1 MKGESNM
8 LSDKQKKIA
17 TGVGLGSAAALGT
30 VLAVRHH
37 HKKSSHSHEGEIYY
51 GNGVYCDNKSGK
63 CHVDWER
70 ARHDIAH
77 MMVHGYIDSLG
88 SILGE
93 LGGEHYAKA
102 MKHLEDTIKNLHHK

>member
-1 MKGESNM
+1 M

-37 HKKSSHSHEGEIYY
+37 HKKNSHSHEGEIYY

-63 CHVDWER
+63 CHVDWKR

-93 LGGEHYAKA
+93 TSAKRYRDA
-102 MKHLEDTIKNLHHK
+102 LDHLSHVFGKGHR